1 MFLVFFDKFLVSN
14 DLLLDDNQMFLGLN
28 DSLDKDLL
36 SLNALDL
43 SDFNLQSDNSSVNDV
58 FSSDDQF
65 LSDDKNLSSDNSLD
79 NSDLSNDFLDV
90 LMSFMD
96 LLV

>member
-1 MFLVFFDKFLVSN
+1 MWLVFFDKFNVLN
-14 DLLLDDNQMFLGLN
+14 DLLLDDDQMFLGLN
-28 DSLDKDLL
+28 DSLDKNLS

-43 SDFNLQSDNSSVNDV
+43 SDFDLQSDNSSVNDEL
-58 FSSDDQF
+58 SSDDQF

-90 LMSFMD
+90 LMSSVD

>member
-1 MFLVFFDKFLVSN
+1 MWLVFFDKFNVLN
-14 DLLLDDNQMFLGLN
+14 DLLLDDDQMFLGLN
-28 DSLDKDLL
+28 DSLDKNLS

-43 SDFNLQSDNSSVNDV
+43 SDFDLQSDNSSVNDEL
-58 FSSDDQF
+58 SSDDQF

-90 LMSFMD
+90 FMSFMD

>member
-1 MFLVFFDKFLVSN
+1 MWLVFFDKFNVLN
-14 DLLLDDNQMFLGLN
+14 DLLLDDDQMFLGLN
-28 DSLDKDLL
+28 DSLDKNLS

-43 SDFNLQSDNSSVNDV
+43 SDFDLQSDNSSVNDEL
-58 FSSDDQF
+58 SSDDQF

-90 LMSFMD
+90 LMSFVD

>member
-1 MFLVFFDKFLVSN
+1 MWLVFFDKFNVLN
-14 DLLLDDNQMFLGLN
+14 DLLLDDDQMFLGLN
-28 DSLDKDLL
+28 DSLDKNLS

-43 SDFNLQSDNSSVNDV
+43 SDFDPQSDNSSVNDE

-90 LMSFMD
+90 LMSSVD